1 MLEGFT
7 WFTQSAFRWVNDGMV
22 VYIDPWGVDEP
33 IPADLIFVT
42 HAHYDHFVPEQIA
55 ALRRDDTVVVA
66 PADIAAQLPSPVRAV
81 QPGDSFEIEGIGV
94 EVVHAYTEGPGRE
107 RFHPKENRWAGYV
120 LSAGGITWYHAG
132 DTDHVVELDAVR
144 ADLAFLPIG
153 GTYTMDA
160 VQAGGLA
167 RAIAPSIAVPM
178 HFGFVTDVGDPE
190 DVEVFRRAAS
200 PIRVE
205 MLEPV
210 NVFGS
215 EGWDD

>member
-7 WFTQSAFRWVNDGMV
+7 WFTQSAFRWMRGGRVI
-22 VYIDPWGVDEP
+22 YIDPWGVDEP
-33 IPADLIFVT
+33 IPADLIFIT

-55 ALRRDDTVVVA
+55 ALRGTATIVVA
-66 PADIAAQLPSPVRAV
+66 PSDIAAKLPGPVRAV
-81 QPGDSFEIEGIGV
+81 APGDSFEIEGVGV

-107 RFHPKENRWAGYV
+107 HFHPKENRWAGYV
-120 LSAGGITWYHAG
+120 LTLEGTRWYHAG
-132 DTDHVVELDAVR
+132 DTDHVAELDSVE

-167 RAIAPSIAVPM
+167 RAIEPSVAVPM
-178 HFGFVTDVGDPE
+178 HFGFVTGVGSLE
-190 DVEVFRRAAS
+190 DVEVFRQAAS
-200 PIRVE
+200 PVRVE

-210 NVFGS
+210 NELGS